1 MEPPEAHLT
10 VHGMLTL
17 HTSDWHL
24 GRALHGFDLS
34 AAQAV
39 FVDHLVEVVRVE
51 QVDLVVVGG
60 DVHDRAIPPVAAMR
74 LFDEALSRMRDA
86 GARVV
91 VISGNHDAPA
101 RLGDKAGLLDPRV
114 RIRTEVA
121 AVADPV
127 TVEDSHGPVHVYAIP
142 YLEPAAV
149 AATLA
154 DAATSDGVTTD
165 SATTDSAASDTAST
179 DAATGTLAADTA
191 TGDAG
196 VARTVPAGTAATHAS
211 IMRQAMRAVHAAR
224 ARRGGRS
231 IVCAHAWVHG
241 GTGSDSER
249 DISVGGLAAV
259 PADLFTGITY
269 TALGHLHKPQ
279 ALRDGLRY
287 SGSPLAYSF
296 SEAADAKSSLLVEL
310 DATGLAGVEEIPV
323 PLYRSLARLRGT
335 LADLM
340 TSAVYEAH
348 TGDFV
353 SVVLTDPVRPMDA
366 MTTLQRRF
374 PYTLT
379 LSHEPVTG
387 GAADGLNYRQ
397 RIRGRTDL
405 AVAEAFLT
413 HVRAEP
419 DERER
424 SLLRAALDDARLSED
439 AA

>member
-1 MEPPEAHLT
+1 M
-10 VHGMLTL
+10 HGMLTL

>member
-1 MEPPEAHLT
+1 
-10 VHGMLTL
+10 MLTL

-34 AAQAV
+34 AAQAA

-51 QVDLVVVGG
+51 QVDLVVVAG

-149 AATLA
+149 AAALA
-154 DAATSDGVTTD
+154 DTAASDGVTTDGVTTD
-165 SATTDSAASDTAST
+165 SAAAGSAAADSAASDTAGT
-179 DAATGTLAADTA
+179 DAAAGTLAADTA
-191 TGDAG
+191 TGGAG

-224 ARRGGRS
+224 ARHGGRS

-241 GTGSDSER
+241 GKGSDSER

-279 ALRDGLRY
+279 ALRDDLRY

-374 PYTLT
+374 PHALT
-379 LSHEPVTG
+379 LSHEPVAG

>member
-1 MEPPEAHLT
+1 
-10 VHGMLTL
+10 MLTL